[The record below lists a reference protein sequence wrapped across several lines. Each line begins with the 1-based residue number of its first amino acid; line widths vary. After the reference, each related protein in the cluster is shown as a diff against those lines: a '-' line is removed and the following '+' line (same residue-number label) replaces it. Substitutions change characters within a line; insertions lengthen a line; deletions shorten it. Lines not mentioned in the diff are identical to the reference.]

1 MERCAGLRKIFV
13 YREKSIVFYPT
24 IFANASL
31 MYANC
36 MEKNNTL
43 LYELH

>member
-1 MERCAGLRKIFV
+1 MERCVGLRKIFV
-13 YREKSIVFYPT
+13 YKEKSVAFYSL
-24 IFANASL
+24 IYANTSF

-43 LYELH
+43 LSEGI